1 MASRAFSSASSRVAP
16 YYFTLNRRTLM
27 VISVSVAELKARL
40 SHYLRMVRAGRDVI
54 VTDRGVPVAR
64 LCPVDSAF
72 PDARTTAL
80 CRAGLA
86 RPPRRALPPD
96 FWERPR
102 PADPEGRALAALL
115 EERAEGR

>member
-1 MASRAFSSASSRVAP
+1 
-16 YYFTLNRRTLM
+16 M

-40 SHYLRMVRAGRDVI
+40 SHYLRMVQAGRDVI

-64 LCPVDSAF
+64 LCPVGPAF

-86 RPPRRALPPD
+86 RPSRQALPPD

-115 EERAEGR
+115 EERAEGLGKISTAADNNGSNAPWRPPDRSTSG

>member
-1 MASRAFSSASSRVAP
+1 
-16 YYFTLNRRTLM
+16 M
-27 VISVSVAELKARL
+27 VIRENVLQVSVAELKARL
-40 SHYLRMVRAGRDVI
+40 SHYLRIVRAGQDVI

-64 LCPVDSAF
+64 LCPVGPVL

-80 CRAGLA
+80 YRAGLA

-102 PADPEGRALAALL
+102 PADPGGRALAALL

>member
-1 MASRAFSSASSRVAP
+1 
-16 YYFTLNRRTLM
+16 M
-27 VISVSVAELKARL
+27 VIRENVLQVSVAELKAHL
-40 SHYLRMVRAGRDVI
+40 SHYLRIVRAGQDVI

-64 LCPVDSAF
+64 LCPVGPVL
-72 PDARTTAL
+72 PDARTMAL
-80 CRAGLA
+80 CRASLA
-86 RPPRRALPPD
+86 RPPRRALPAD